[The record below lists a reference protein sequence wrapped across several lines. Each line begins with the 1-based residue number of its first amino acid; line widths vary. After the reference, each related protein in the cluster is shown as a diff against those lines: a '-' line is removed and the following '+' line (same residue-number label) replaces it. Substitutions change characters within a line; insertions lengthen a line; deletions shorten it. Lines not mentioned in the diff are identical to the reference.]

1 MNDYQVEQPISF
13 YRREYN
19 QKNPNKNK
27 KKEQMNNILN
37 QLLI

>member
-19 QKNPNKNK
+19 QKTPIKTRRKNRWTK
-27 KKEQMNNILN
+27 C
-37 QLLI
+37 